1 MKTAIITPDDNGFR
15 IELEAAVAASISA
28 EDMAGELLVFKD
40 AVLVRAETNKNGDRF
55 DGAALA
61 EIASSVPLMPIDYE
75 HVEKRLVGLFTAA
88 RVEGD
93 AVLTDGI
100 IYAKR
105 FPDIAADVVS
115 GKLKL
120 SVEVMIGTA
129 MCSVCQGKYKNRKE
143 YCSHLKE
150 PKRFAAARIVTDLK
164 CIGGGVTYNPAGTD
178 TTFDRTE
185 MVFMA
190 SEESDGVIAM
200 RMEESQEDGME
211 LEELKAEVQ
220 RLTDSLAAANTQIA
234 EKDALVASKDGEI
247 AKLQAGIEGEKRVR
261 ERSITLLS
269 AGYTQEQ
276 LKPIEG
282 DLAVASDKV
291 IELLVESAKLDK
303 VQTQAD
309 SNAGEG
315 DQTNASANDDSANG
329 QEGTPKPTPAALG
342 DVTGGDGGVL
352 RWSPELFG

>member
-1 MKTAIITPDDNGFR
+1 MQTEIIGPQDNGFR
-15 IELEAAVAASISA
+15 IELEAAVAAAISA
-28 EDMAGELLVFKD
+28 EDMAGELLVFKN
-40 AVLVRAETNKNGDRF
+40 AVLVRAEVNKNGDRF
-55 DGAALA
+55 DGAALQ
-61 EIASSVPLMPIDYE
+61 EIADSVPLMPIDYE

-105 FPDIAADVVS
+105 FPDVAADVAS

-129 MCSVCQGKYKNRKE
+129 KCSVCAGQFKSRKE

-150 PKRFAAARIVTDLK
+150 PKRYAAARIVTDLK

-178 TTFDRTE
+178 TTFDRE
-185 MVFMA
+185 GMVFMA

-200 RMEESQEDGME
+200 RMEDSQEDGME

-220 RLTDSLAAANTQIA
+220 RLTDLLAVANTQNA
-234 EKDALVASKDGEI
+234 EKDTLLASKDGEI

-261 ERSITLLS
+261 ERSITLLA
-269 AGYTQEQ
+269 AGYNQDQ
-276 LKPIEG
+276 LKSIEG
-282 DLAVASDKV
+282 DLAICSDKA
-291 IELLVESAKLDK
+291 IELLVASAKLDK
-303 VQTQAD
+303 QQNAEPP
-309 SNAGEG
+309 AGEQ
-315 DQTNASANDDSANG
+315 DQTNASTDEDTVDGKDGS
-329 QEGTPKPTPAALG
+329 PKPTPAALG

-352 RWSPELFG
+352 RWTPEIFG

>member
-15 IELEAAVAASISA
+15 VELEAAVAASISA

-55 DGAALA
+55 DSAALN
-61 EIASSVPLMPIDYE
+61 EIAASVPLMPIDYE

-105 FPDIAADVVS
+105 FPEIAADVVS

-129 MCSVCQGKYKNRKE
+129 MCSVCQGKFKNRKE

-164 CIGGGVTYNPAGTD
+164 CIGGGVTYNPAGTG

-211 LEELKAEVQ
+211 LEELKAQVQ
-220 RLTDSLAAANTQIA
+220 SLTDSLAAANTQIA

-282 DLAVASDKV
+282 DLAIVSDKA
-291 IELLVESAKLDK
+291 IELLVASAKLDK
-303 VQTQAD
+303 DAQSEPPADDKQDQA
-309 SNAGEG
+309 
-315 DQTNASANDDSANG
+315 NASDTTNG
-329 QEGTPKPTPAALG
+329 EDGIPKPTPAALG
-342 DVTGGDGGVL
+342 DVTNGGGEVL